1 MPVVLALPQFFAR
14 EMNPILFLNL
24 SSKILRPGW
33 QTIQLTA
40 IVLYCFSIIILLFP
54 DSASAR
60 GQKAGFWELWGDGK
74 AEMAVFDLKT
84 PRYGELRKGS
94 ATLITVTETF
104 LEKEKVKGSGSSS
117 SAGNL
122 PVMKFAQIRD
132 YQTGVY
138 DYNLMSTSF
147 IALQA
152 RGGRP
157 SGAPIKISF
166 GAQEWCGHVYH
177 QLLFD
182 DQQVESELH
191 SYFEGEA
198 DQEKSFSAPVEA
210 VAEDSLIFHSRGLSR
225 KFSDG
230 EDITILGSLE
240 TARLKHQPLKVLK
253 AKVKIGEKDGARI
266 HSYSYDSSWL
276 NVFTEKEW
284 PHKVL
289 GWEKSNGEKATLKS
303 TVRKKYWEMNKN
315 SFGPLS

>member
-1 MPVVLALPQFFAR
+1 MNLYQLL
-14 EMNPILFLNL
+14 NPIF
-24 SSKILRPGW
+24 KTLRPTR
-33 QTIQLTA
+33 QTIQLTT
-40 IVLYCFSIIILLFP
+40 VFFYGCSIIFLLFP
-54 DSASAR
+54 ESASAR
-60 GQKAGFWELWGDGK
+60 GENAGFWKLWGDGK

-84 PRYGELRKGS
+84 PRYGELRQGS

-147 IALQA
+147 IALRA

-182 DQQVESELH
+182 EREVQSELH

-198 DQEKSFSAPVEA
+198 DQEKSFSAPVDA
-210 VAEDSLIFHSRGLSR
+210 VSEDSLIFHSRGLTRS
-225 KFSDG
+225 FSDG
-230 EDITILGSLE
+230 EEITLLGSLE
-240 TARLKHQPLKVLK
+240 TARLEHSPLKVLK
-253 AKVKIGEKDGARI
+253 AKVAIGEKEDARM
-266 HSYSYDSSWL
+266 HTYRYDSGWL
-276 NVFTEKEW
+276 KVLTEKKW
-284 PHKVL
+284 PHRVL
-289 GWEKSNGEKATLKS
+289 GWEKSNGEKASLKS
-303 TVRKKYWEMNKN
+303 TVRKKYWEMNRN
-315 SFGPLS
+315 SFAPLS